1 MKANPGTNFLDIT
14 GPNDI
19 AYVIALIKN
28 GQVVWDQD
36 IRTRSGANQA
46 EKKAKPLF
54 TGGGGKKRI
63 VGKSLWNKEGMRYFR
78 TVEEHWKKIYNSRED
93 MKILYKRWEGWIVST
108 GKNIQVGDGTKKTF
122 HYVMGTWSNDEAPG
136 LKETNEDSED
146 EDGFL
151 FGDGYS
157 SDRPTSRHSSDWKNG
172 QLKDAESDDDN
183 NSVKSKVPTNR
194 TSPRLIKSPTAASG
208 GRTAADTQ
216 TRVQSLLDSL
226 AAAASD
232 ERTAANTKKREQL
245 FDSDSNDD
253 NDDSSTDSLTKG
265 IVPTAEIRGSPTGN
279 TKRGGRVAPML
290 RVPVEGSSGSPTT
303 NTRGRKK
310 RK

>member
-1 MKANPGTNFLDIT
+1 
-14 GPNDI
+14 
-19 AYVIALIKN
+19 LIKN
-28 GQVVWDQD
+28 
-36 IRTRSGANQA
+36 
-46 EKKAKPLF
+46 
-54 TGGGGKKRI
+54 
-63 VGKSLWNKEGMRYFR
+63 
-78 TVEEHWKKIYNSRED
+78 
-93 MKILYKRWEGWIVST
+93 
-108 GKNIQVGDGTKKTF
+108 
-122 HYVMGTWSNDEAPG
+122 
-136 LKETNEDSED
+136 
-146 EDGFL
+146 
-151 FGDGYS
+151 
-157 SDRPTSRHSSDWKNG
+157 
-172 QLKDAESDDDN
+172 
-183 NSVKSKVPTNR
+183 
-194 TSPRLIKSPTAASG
+194 PTAASG